1 MKKLISIFLSLVM
14 ALSVCSVAFVSNA
27 QTIAQPLKYDYTLEK
42 IAMQRACE
50 LVYLYEHKRPNGS
63 SVFTTYSDYGYN
75 SNGKGE
81 NIAKITY
88 ESKNDEPQN
97 IVDNAAKVHET
108 WREDNEHYAGQGHR
122 RAMLDPRYTAVGIA
136 HIYYFDGAKYIHF
149 WAEEFGTTVSN
160 TNATAANDSN
170 ASVSLMSDNSVVVSN
185 LTPNITSTSVKTS
198 VNVKFEQTNAR
209 TVLAM
214 INNFRASKDAW
225 YWNSDN
231 VTKTYVNGYQEPT
244 KTVVNS
250 VTPNGNSSSSTS
262 TLKSASKPKKPTI
275 KSLKKGK
282 KSFILKWKKIKDVKG
297 YQVQYSTSKKF
308 KKAKKVNIKK
318 SSTTKL
324 TVKKL
329 KKKKKYYVRMR
340 SYKMVNGK
348 KVYSSWSKT
357 KTVKT
362 K

>member
-1 MKKLISIFLSLVM
+1 MKKLISIFLSFVM

-81 NIAKITY
+81 NIAQITY
-88 ESKNDEPQN
+88 KGQN
-97 IVDNAAKVHET
+97 TVDNAAKVHET

-297 YQVQYSTSKKF
+297 YQVQYSTSQKF

-318 SSTTKL
+318 SSITKL

>member
-50 LVYLYEHKRPNGS
+50 LVYFYEHQRPNGS
-63 SVFTTYSDYGYN
+63 SVFTAYSDYGYT

-170 ASVSLMSDNSVVVSN
+170 ASVSLMSDN
-185 LTPNITSTSVKTS
+185 
-198 VNVKFEQTNAR
+198 
-209 TVLAM
+209 
-214 INNFRASKDAW
+214 RA
-225 YWNSDN
+225 
-231 VTKTYVNGYQEPT
+231 
-244 KTVVNS
+244 
-250 VTPNGNSSSSTS
+250 
-262 TLKSASKPKKPTI
+262 L
-275 KSLKKGK
+275 L
-282 KSFILKWKKIKDVKG
+282 FLILHLI
-297 YQVQYSTSKKF
+297 
-308 KKAKKVNIKK
+308 
-318 SSTTKL
+318 
-324 TVKKL
+324 
-329 KKKKKYYVRMR
+329 
-340 SYKMVNGK
+340 
-348 KVYSSWSKT
+348 
-357 KTVKT
+357 
-362 K
+362 

>member
-1 MKKLISIFLSLVM
+1 MKKVISMLLSLAM
-14 ALSVCSVAFVSNA
+14 IISVFSMTQLNAFASQSTTVKFEQNEARTVLNMINSFRASSDAWYWNSDNTTKTYVSSE
-27 QTIAQPLKYDYTLEK
+27 PLQYDYTLEK

-50 LVYLYEHKRPNGS
+50 LVYLYEHQRPNGS
-63 SVFTTYSDYGYN
+63 SVFTAYSDYGYT

-81 NIAKITY
+81 NIASGY
-88 ESKNDEPQN
+88 PEFSAEEVN
-97 IVDNAAKVHET
+97 NA
-108 WREDNEHYAGQGHR
+108 WREDKEYYEGQAHR

-136 HIYYFDGAKYIHF
+136 HIYYFDGTKYIHF

-160 TNATAANDSN
+160 TTYTAPNDSWVTATLN
-170 ASVSLMSDNSVVVSN
+170 DDKSVTVPN
-185 LTPNITSTSVKTS
+185 LTPNI
-198 VNVKFEQTNAR
+198 
-209 TVLAM
+209 
-214 INNFRASKDAW
+214 
-225 YWNSDN
+225 
-231 VTKTYVNGYQEPT
+231 
-244 KTVVNS
+244 
-250 VTPNGNSSSSTS
+250 NSSAPIV

-282 KSFILKWKKIKDVKG
+282 KSFILQWKKIKDVKG
-297 YQVQYSTSKKF
+297 YQVQYSTNKKF

-318 SSTTKL
+318 SKTTKL

>member
-1 MKKLISIFLSLVM
+1 MKKLISIFLSFVM

-50 LVYLYEHKRPNGS
+50 LVYLYEHQRPNGS
-63 SVFTTYSDYGYN
+63 SVFTTYSDYGYD
-75 SNGKGE
+75 SKGKGE
-81 NIAKITY
+81 NIAQITQN
-88 ESKNDEPQN
+88 KNTVN
-97 IVDNAAKVHET
+97 NAADVHKA
-108 WREDNEHYAGQGHR
+108 WREDNEYYAGQGHR

-136 HIYYFDGAKYIHF
+136 HIYYFDGAQYIHF

-160 TNATAANDSN
+160 TNYTAPNDSN
-170 ASVSLMSDNSVVVSN
+170 AYVSLMADYSVVVSN
-185 LTPNITSTSVKTS
+185 LTPNVTSSSVKIRT
-198 VNVKFEQTNAR
+198 NVKFEQSNAR

-214 INNFRASKDAW
+214 INDFRASKDAW

-250 VTPNGNSSSSTS
+250 VTPNGNPSSSTS
-262 TLKSASKPKKPTI
+262 TLQSASKPKKPTI

-282 KSFILKWKKIKDVKG
+282 KSFILQWKKIKDVKG
-297 YQVQYSTSKKF
+297 YQIQYSTSKKF

>member
-1 MKKLISIFLSLVM
+1 MMKKLLSIFLSLVM
-14 ALSVCSVAFVSNA
+14 ALSAFSCVGINAYATTSTAVKFEQSNA
-27 QTIAQPLKYDYTLEK
+27 RTVLNMINSFRSSSDAWYWNSDNTTKTYVTASPLQYDYTLEK

-50 LVYLYEHKRPNGS
+50 LIYLYEHQRPNGA
-63 SVFTTYSDYGYN
+63 SVFTAYSDYGYT
-75 SNGKGE
+75 SKGKGE

-88 ESKNDEPQN
+88 QGENTVN
-97 IVDNAAKVHET
+97 NAAAAHKAF
-108 WREDNEHYAGQGHR
+108 REDDKYYEGQDHR
-122 RAMLDPRYTAVGIA
+122 RAMLDPRYTAVGVA
-136 HIYYFDGAKYIHF
+136 HIYYFDGTSYIHF

-160 TNATAANDSN
+160 TAYTAPNDSQATVTLN
-170 ASVSLMSDNSVVVSN
+170 DDKSVTISN
-185 LTPNITSTSVKTS
+185 STSAAGGGST
-198 VNVKFEQTNAR
+198 T
-209 TVLAM
+209 TV
-214 INNFRASKDAW
+214 I
-225 YWNSDN
+225 
-231 VTKTYVNGYQEPT
+231 
-244 KTVVNS
+244 NS
-250 VTPNGNSSSSTS
+250 VTPKNNNTASTS
-262 TLKSASKPKKPTI
+262 TLQSASKPKKPTI

-282 KSFILKWKKIKDVKG
+282 KSFVLQWKKIKDVKG

-340 SYKMVNGK
+340 SYKVVNGK

>member
-1 MKKLISIFLSLVM
+1 MKKILSVFLSLVM
-14 ALSVCSVAFVSNA
+14 LLSAFSCVGINAYAATSTTVKFEQSNA
-27 QTIAQPLKYDYTLEK
+27 RTVLNMINSFRSSSDAWYWNSDNTTKTYVTASPLQYDYTLEK
-42 IAMQRACE
+42 VAMQRACE
-50 LVYLYEHKRPNGS
+50 LIYLYEHLRPNGS
-63 SVFTTYSDYGYN
+63 SVFTAYSDYGYT

-81 NIAKITY
+81 NIAQIAY
-88 ESKNDEPQN
+88 QGWNN
-97 IVDNAAKVHET
+97 VDNAADVNNA
-108 WREDNEHYAGQGHR
+108 WREDDEYYEGQGHR
-122 RAMLDPRYTAVGIA
+122 RAMLEPRYTAVGIA
-136 HIYYFDGAKYIHF
+136 HIYYFDGTRYVHF

-160 TNATAANDSN
+160 TAYTVPNDSQATVTLN
-170 ASVSLMSDNSVVVSN
+170 DDKSVTISNS
-185 LTPNITSTSVKTS
+185 TPAAGDGSTT
-198 VNVKFEQTNAR
+198 
-209 TVLAM
+209 TV
-214 INNFRASKDAW
+214 I
-225 YWNSDN
+225 
-231 VTKTYVNGYQEPT
+231 
-244 KTVVNS
+244 NS
-250 VTPNGNSSSSTS
+250 VTPKNNTTASTS
-262 TLKSASKPKKPTI
+262 TLQSASKPKKPTI

-282 KSFILKWKKIKDVKG
+282 KSFVLQWKKIKDVKG

-340 SYKMVNGK
+340 SYKVVNGK

>member
-1 MKKLISIFLSLVM
+1 MKKILSVFLSLVM
-14 ALSVCSVAFVSNA
+14 ALSAFSCVGINAYAATSTAVKFEQSNA
-27 QTIAQPLKYDYTLEK
+27 RTVLNMINSFRSSSDAWYWNSDNTTKTYVTASPLQYDYTLEK

-50 LVYLYEHKRPNGS
+50 LIYLYEHQRPNGTITFTAYSEFGYS
-63 SVFTTYSDYGYN
+63 SKGM
-75 SNGKGE
+75 GE
-81 NIAKITY
+81 NIAKIAYQGENT
-88 ESKNDEPQN
+88 
-97 IVDNAAKVHET
+97 VDNAAVAHKT
-108 WREDNEHYAGQGHR
+108 FREDDKYYEGQDHR
-122 RAMLDPRYTAVGIA
+122 RAMLDPRYTAVGVA
-136 HIYYFDGAKYIHF
+136 HIYYFDGTSYIHF

-160 TNATAANDSN
+160 TAYTAPNDSQ
-170 ASVSLMSDNSVVVSN
+170 A
-185 LTPNITSTSVKTS
+185 
-198 VNVKFEQTNAR
+198 
-209 TVLAM
+209 TVTL
-214 INNFRASKDAW
+214 NDDK
-225 YWNSDN
+225 
-231 VTKTYVNGYQEPT
+231 
-244 KTVVNS
+244 S
-250 VTPNGNSSSSTS
+250 VTISNSTS
-262 TLKSASKPKKPTI
+262 TLQSASKPKKPTI

-282 KSFILKWKKIKDVKG
+282 KSFVLQWKKIKDVKG

-340 SYKMVNGK
+340 SYKVVNGK

>member
-1 MKKLISIFLSLVM
+1 M
-14 ALSVCSVAFVSNA
+14 
-27 QTIAQPLKYDYTLEK
+27 TILLKK

-63 SVFTTYSDYGYN
+63 SVFTTYSDYGYT

-81 NIAKITY
+81 NIAQMAY
-88 ESKNDEPQN
+88 APEN
-97 IVDNAAKVHET
+97 IVDNAADAHNA
-108 WREDNEHYAGQGHR
+108 WREDNDYYAGQGHR

-136 HIYYFDGAKYIHF
+136 HIYYFDGTRYVHF

-160 TNATAANDSN
+160 TNATAANDSQATVTLN
-170 ASVSLMSDNSVVVSN
+170 DNKSVTISN
-185 LTPNITSTSVKTS
+185 LTP
-198 VNVKFEQTNAR
+198 AP
-209 TVLAM
+209 A
-214 INNFRASKDAW
+214 
-225 YWNSDN
+225 
-231 VTKTYVNGYQEPT
+231 QEPR

-308 KKAKKVNIKK
+308 KKAKKANIKK

>member
-1 MKKLISIFLSLVM
+1 MKKILSILLSLVM
-14 ALSVCSVAFVSNA
+14 AFSVCSVTFVSNA
-27 QTIAQPLKYDYTLEK
+27 QTIAKPLRYDYTLEK

-50 LVYLYEHKRPNGS
+50 LVYLYEHQRPNGS
-63 SVFTTYSDYGYN
+63 SVFTAYSDYGYT

-81 NIAKITY
+81 NIAQITCQG
-88 ESKNDEPQN
+88 ENT
-97 IVDNAAKVHET
+97 VDNAADVHKA
-108 WREDNEHYAGQGHR
+108 WREDKEYYAGQGHR
-122 RAMLDPRYTAVGIA
+122 RAMIDPRYTAVGIA
-136 HIYYFDGAKYIHF
+136 HIYYFDGTQYIHF

-160 TNATAANDSN
+160 TNTTAANDYETK
-170 ASVSLMSDNSVVVSN
+170 VSLMADNSVVVSN
-185 LTPNITSTSVKTS
+185 LTPNSTSSSVKS
-198 VNVKFEQTNAR
+198 SINVKFEQTNAR
-209 TVLAM
+209 TVLGM
-214 INNFRASKDAW
+214 INSFRQSNDAW

-244 KTVVNS
+244 KTVINS
-250 VTPNGNSSSSTS
+250 VTTKGNISSSTS
-262 TLKSASKPKKPTI
+262 TLQSASKPKKPTI

-282 KSFILKWKKIKDVKG
+282 KSFVLQWKKIKDVKG
-297 YQVQYSTSKKF
+297 YQIQYSTSKKF

-318 SSTTKL
+318 SSVTKL

-329 KKKKKYYVRMR
+329 RKKQKYYVRMR
-340 SYKMVNGK
+340 SYKVVNGK

>member
-1 MKKLISIFLSLVM
+1 M
-14 ALSVCSVAFVSNA
+14 A
-27 QTIAQPLKYDYTLEK
+27 DY
-42 IAMQRACE
+42 
-50 LVYLYEHKRPNGS
+50 
-63 SVFTTYSDYGYN
+63 
-75 SNGKGE
+75 
-81 NIAKITY
+81 
-88 ESKNDEPQN
+88 
-97 IVDNAAKVHET
+97 
-108 WREDNEHYAGQGHR
+108 
-122 RAMLDPRYTAVGIA
+122 
-136 HIYYFDGAKYIHF
+136 
-149 WAEEFGTTVSN
+149 
-160 TNATAANDSN
+160 
-170 ASVSLMSDNSVVVSN
+170 SVVVSN
-185 LTPNITSTSVKTS
+185 LTPNVTSSSVKIRT
-198 VNVKFEQTNAR
+198 NVKFEQTNAR

-214 INNFRASKDAW
+214 INDFRASKDAW

>member
-81 NIAKITY
+81 NIAQITY
-88 ESKNDEPQN
+88 QGQN
-97 IVDNAAKVHET
+97 IVDNAAAVHNA

-136 HIYYFDGAKYIHF
+136 HIYYFDGTKYIHF

-170 ASVSLMSDNSVVVSN
+170 ADVSLMSDNSVVVSN

-225 YWNSDN
+225 YW
-231 VTKTYVNGYQEPT
+231 KR
-244 KTVVNS
+244 
-250 VTPNGNSSSSTS
+250 
-262 TLKSASKPKKPTI
+262 
-275 KSLKKGK
+275 
-282 KSFILKWKKIKDVKG
+282 F
-297 YQVQYSTSKKF
+297 
-308 KKAKKVNIKK
+308 
-318 SSTTKL
+318 
-324 TVKKL
+324 
-329 KKKKKYYVRMR
+329 
-340 SYKMVNGK
+340 
-348 KVYSSWSKT
+348 
-357 KTVKT
+357 
-362 K
+362 

>member
-1 MKKLISIFLSLVM
+1 MKKILSILLSFVM

-27 QTIAQPLKYDYTLEK
+27 QTIAQPLQYDYTLEK
-42 IAMQRACE
+42 VAMQRACE
-50 LVYLYEHKRPNGS
+50 LVYLYEHQRPNGA
-63 SVFTTYSDYGYN
+63 SVFTTYSDFGYA

-81 NIAKITY
+81 NIAQFIYQGYNK
-88 ESKNDEPQN
+88 
-97 IVDNAAKVHET
+97 VDNAAEVHKA
-108 WREDNEHYAGQGHR
+108 WREDDEYYAGQGHR

-136 HIYYFDGAKYIHF
+136 HIYYFDGTRYVHF

-160 TNATAANDSN
+160 TNYTAPNDSD
-170 ASVSLMSDNSVVVSN
+170 ASVSLMADNSVVVSN
-185 LTPNITSTSVKTS
+185 LTPNVTSSSVKTS

-209 TVLAM
+209 TVLGM
-214 INNFRASKDAW
+214 INDFRASNDAW

-244 KTVVNS
+244 KTVINS
-250 VTPNGNSSSSTS
+250 VTSKGNSSPSTS
-262 TLKSASKPKKPTI
+262 TLQSASKPKKPTI

-282 KSFILKWKKIKDVKG
+282 KSFVLQWKKIKDVKG

-329 KKKKKYYVRMR
+329 KKKKKYYVRIR
-340 SYKMVNGK
+340 SYKVVNGK

>member
-1 MKKLISIFLSLVM
+1 
-14 ALSVCSVAFVSNA
+14 
-27 QTIAQPLKYDYTLEK
+27 
-42 IAMQRACE
+42 
-50 LVYLYEHKRPNGS
+50 
-63 SVFTTYSDYGYN
+63 
-75 SNGKGE
+75 
-81 NIAKITY
+81 
-88 ESKNDEPQN
+88 
-97 IVDNAAKVHET
+97 
-108 WREDNEHYAGQGHR
+108 
-122 RAMLDPRYTAVGIA
+122 MLDPRYTAVGIA

-160 TNATAANDSN
+160 TNAAAANDSN
-170 ASVSLMSDNSVVVSN
+170 ASISLMSDNSVVVSN